1 MSRTFVITGGAKG
14 IGRCMVEYFASK
26 GDKVYFIDNDA
37 KTTIVVSN
45 QLRGKGW
52 DVHDFVGDIADKKTL
67 IDLPLRCFRRTP
79 TAFIA

>member
-37 KTTIVVSN
+37 KTTIVVGN
-45 QLRGKGW
+45 QLRGKDGMCM
-52 DVHDFVGDIADKKTL
+52 ILLA
-67 IDLPLRCFRRTP
+67 ILPTKNTYRLCR
-79 TAFIA
+79 

>member
-52 DVHDFVGDIADKKTL
+52 DVHDLLAILPTKKHL
-67 IDLPLRCFRRTP
+67 
-79 TAFIA
+79 

>member
-45 QLRGKGW
+45 QLRGKDGMCM
-52 DVHDFVGDIADKKTL
+52 ILLA
-67 IDLPLRCFRRTP
+67 ILPTKNTYRLCR
-79 TAFIA
+79 